1 MVIYS
6 AQNFKG
12 YLVKTVLLVFVLI
25 GLAGCYEKQEGCLD
39 IRATN
44 FDLEADIA
52 CEDCCEYPD
61 LKLKFLHRQV
71 EPDTVYS
78 IGFADSVY
86 YDGVANPFRLNALKY
101 YISNIRVVDSDGS
114 EARVNETIEITK
126 AGGSIAT
133 FTDDFLLV
141 NGNLSSTLTAGSFST
156 IKTYEKIRFFIGLDN
171 DLQGVDPSTLPDNH
185 VLAVNQD
192 SSMFDFQNGLYL
204 MANHEIYTDTTAV
217 DTIPR
222 LIEVPLWYGPVEME
236 LEFPESIT
244 LPEGFDLEIT
254 IQVDAPSWF
263 ETSNVRTIA
272 DDQFFTNI
280 VSELSESFSVIEVSV
295 EN

>member
-1 MVIYS
+1 MRNYS
-6 AQNFKG
+6 AQNFKKFIVKFFFQVIV
-12 YLVKTVLLVFVLI
+12 LV
-25 GLAGCYEKQEGCLD
+25 GLTGCYEKQEGCLD

-44 FDLEADIA
+44 FDLEADIS

-86 YDGVANPFRLNALKY
+86 YDGVSNPFRINALRY

-114 EARVNETIEITK
+114 EARINETIDISK
-126 AGGSIAT
+126 IGGSVVT

-141 NGNLSSTLTAGSFST
+141 NGNLSTSLTAGSFST
-156 IKTYEKIRFFIGLDN
+156 IKTYNKVRFFIGLDN
-171 DLQGVDPSTLPDNH
+171 ELEGVDPSTLPDNH

-192 SSMFDFQNGLYL
+192 SSMFDFQNGHYL
-204 MANHEIYTDTTAV
+204 MANHEIYTDTTAI

-222 LIEVPLWYGPVEME
+222 VMEILLWYGPVEME

-263 ETSNVRTIA
+263 ETSDVRTIS

-280 VSELSESFSVIEVSV
+280 VSKLSESFSVIDVSV
-295 EN
+295 DN